1 MNATDFIKQMM
12 DKMSSSVGGIS
23 IKYAFEKSTGFHIVE
38 VSPDLVRAGNET
50 YKKIAHQF
58 RIDFH
63 KEFPMEDII
72 ISKVNDF
79 HDMTNIIY
87 EVSNTSIKS
96 SGSYSFSTYHYEY
109 DDVYLPLAA

>member
-72 ISKVNDF
+72 ISKVNDL
-79 HDMTNIIY
+79 HDMTNIIQLK
-87 EVSNTSIKS
+87 VQVHIHSPLITMNMMMFI
-96 SGSYSFSTYHYEY
+96 
-109 DDVYLPLAA
+109 YL